1 MCLIC
6 NRQVMGSS
14 HIAALIRSPNSLYR
28 LHTDGTTSPIAGYPP
43 HLTRAIVFLTEEI
56 SGQAMTTEIHPT
68 QSKLVEST
76 PGMRERDFYID
87 CLRSVMIALVVLHHT
102 ALTYG
107 ASGLWF
113 YHELLPSPTP
123 SSVILTLFTATNQA
137 YFMGLLFLLA
147 GYFTPGSL
155 ERKGY
160 ARFLSDRFLRL
171 GLPLLAFGLILGPL
185 TVAIVTATEGK
196 GFWSTSAWVWN
207 HREFINGPLWFVQAL
222 LMFSLAYCV
231 WRAWFGAR
239 LTSAQRAPRPI
250 PSYGWW
256 LLSAAA
262 VFAAALGIRQ
272 VVPVGVSV
280 IGMQL
285 GYFASYIFL
294 FSLGIAAW
302 RYDWLR
308 QLEWEHARPW
318 IIDTL
323 PVAWLSFAVLLPLV
337 ISLNAPGKSNY
348 SGGLSWTTIGYA
360 FWEPFVA
367 WGLIAA
373 WLLVFRRYMNRPSGF
388 WTRLNRRSYA
398 VYIIHPVV
406 LVSISLLLR
415 GWAASSLVKFAV
427 IGTLACATSWILADP
442 LVRVPGLRRI
452 V

>member
-1 MCLIC
+1 VI
-6 NRQVMGSS
+6 
-14 HIAALIRSPNSLYR
+14 P
-28 LHTDGTTSPIAGYPP
+28 
-43 HLTRAIVFLTEEI
+43 EEI
-56 SGQAMTTEIHPT
+56 SGQVPGDLFAEIIALPRYRMTTEIHPT
-68 QSKLVEST
+68 QTKLVEST
-76 PGMRERDFYID
+76 LGMRERDFYID
-87 CLRSVMIALVVLHHT
+87 CLRSVMIALVILWHT
-102 ALTYG
+102 AITYG
-107 ASGLWF
+107 AWGSWF
-113 YHELLPSPTP
+113 YRELPS
-123 SSVILTLFTATNQA
+123 SSVIFTLFVSTNQA
-137 YFMGLLFLLA
+137 YIMGFLFLLA

-171 GLPLLAFGLILGPL
+171 GLPLLTFGLILGPL
-185 TVAIVTATEGK
+185 TVAMVTAAKGE
-196 GFWSTSAWVWN
+196 GFWSALVRLWN
-207 HREFINGPLWFVQAL
+207 QREFDPGPLWFVQAL
-222 LMFSLAYCV
+222 LMFSLAYCA
-231 WRAWFGAR
+231 WRAWFGAP
-239 LTSAQRAPRPI
+239 LTSTQRAPRPI
-250 PSYGWW
+250 PTYGWW
-256 LLSAAA
+256 LLSTFG
-262 VFAAALGIRQ
+262 VGAAALAIRQ
-272 VVPVGVSV
+272 VVPVGATVM
-280 IGMQL
+280 GMQL

-308 QLEWEHARPW
+308 QLEWGHARPW

-323 PVAWLSFAVLLPLV
+323 PVAWLSFAAVLPLV
-337 ISLNAPGKSNY
+337 ISLNGPGKSNY
-348 SGGLSWTTIGYA
+348 SGGPIWTAIGYA